1 MDEFMSIFKRE
12 LLGYFRTPVAYVF
25 IIIFLLASAGCT
37 FFIGGFFDSNHAGLD
52 LFFGFLPWLFLFLVP
67 AVGMRLWA
75 EDRRSGAIELLFSLP
90 ITIGEAVL
98 AKFAAAW
105 AFLTMALALTFPLV
119 ITVNYLGA
127 ADNRTIASGYFASF
141 LMCGAYLAIASLAS
155 ALSRSQV
162 VSFVLSSLTC
172 FLLVLVGWGVLA
184 RELSLFLPVAVVDF
198 VAALGFVGHF
208 EPMVRGL
215 IDARDVLYFLA
226 VIAFALAAN
235 AIMLHRIKS
244 R

>member
-1 MDEFMSIFKRE
+1 MDEFLAVFKRE

-25 IIIFLLASAGCT
+25 IIIFLLASTGCT
-37 FFIGGFFDSNHAGLD
+37 FFLGGFFDSNHAGLD
-52 LFFGFLPWLFLFLVP
+52 LFFTFLPWLFLFLVP

-90 ITIGEAVL
+90 ITTGEAVL

-105 AFLTMALALTFPLV
+105 AFLTVALFLTFPLV

-127 ADNRTIASGYFASF
+127 PDNRTILAGYLASF
-141 LMCGAYLAIASLAS
+141 LMSGAYLAIASLTS

-162 VSFVLSSLTC
+162 VSFILASLIC
-172 FLLVLVGWGVLA
+172 FLLVLISWGVLA
-184 RELSLFLPVAVVDF
+184 RELSLFLPVPVVDF
-198 VAALGFVGHF
+198 IVGLGFVQHY
-208 EPMVRGL
+208 ETMTRGL
-215 IDARDVLYFLA
+215 VDARDILYFLA
-226 VIAFALAAN
+226 VIAFALMGN
-235 AIMLHRIKS
+235 AMLLQRIRS